1 MLMKGLSTRI
11 AIAAGAKCLYMT
23 GAGTTASKLGQP
35 DLGIATQNDFVEV
48 GTMITGIAKDI
59 PLICGTKRIL
69 DQLT

>member
-1 MLMKGLSTRI
+1 MKGLSTRI

-48 GTMITGIAKDI
+48 GTMMTGIANSI
-59 PLICGTKRIL
+59 PLICGTK
-69 DQLT
+69 QLFDHLT